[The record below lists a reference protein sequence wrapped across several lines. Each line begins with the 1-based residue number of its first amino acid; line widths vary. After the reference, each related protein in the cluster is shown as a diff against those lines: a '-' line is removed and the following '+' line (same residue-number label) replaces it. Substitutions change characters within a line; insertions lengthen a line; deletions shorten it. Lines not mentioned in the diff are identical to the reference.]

1 MMFRNDP
8 SSRSPSQLGQIC
20 GRLAGACLLALG
32 LALVPATSSQA
43 LVNGVDQGET
53 QATMDGLVR
62 DIQDELRRLGFYQ
75 GPVDG
80 VLGPMTNQAISEV
93 QLASGWPVDG
103 LPSRELLDHLYSQQD
118 KAQALLDHLESD
130 RIEQIDDAREMLAA
144 NEATQDLLSPVLGG
158 PFLDSVAEENCAN
171 EPTTACLLDHAI
183 AAAREMNDVERRS
196 FAFLQIA
203 EVQVAMGQVEAARQ
217 TLRRIRDP
225 RYILSALDV
234 LALGLSRQGR
244 YQEAL
249 ELIDVVPIVRI
260 KLAGL
265 DAVARA
271 AHEAGVDT
279 IVNRAINEAERTI
292 ESDEGAAINPWRL
305 VEFAQMLQA
314 VDRIDEAKVILDR
327 ATAATVA
334 VTEVEARDRITPQI
348 VTTLLMVDQLETA
361 RQLTAAIRTPDHRAL
376 AELALVRYLVDHGDY
391 AGAHQVSAVIV
402 PAEYRSLAL
411 AASAGGLDDAAAQ
424 TILAE
429 ALDAAREIAFKRRRD
444 EAYAVIAQGQAASGN
459 TAGALQTAELIED
472 DALKAGILF
481 AMADDNAPLAMA
493 ARRAIDDVNQAYRL
507 SLLQLHLAVELA
519 DAGDQNA
526 ADDSLDDAVANAF
539 AVASDAE
546 RALAL
551 AQSAETLAAI
561 RR

>member
-1 MMFRNDP
+1 MTFPNDP
-8 SSRSPSQLGQIC
+8 SSRAPSQIGQTC
-20 GRLAGACLLALG
+20 GRLAGACLLAVG
-32 LALVPATSSQA
+32 LAFAATGPAHAISSGVEQGQA
-43 LVNGVDQGET
+43 
-53 QATMDGLVR
+53 QADSLVR
-62 DIQDELRRLGFYQ
+62 DLQDELRRLGFYA

-80 VLGPMTNQAISEV
+80 ILGPMTNQAISEV
-93 QLASGWPVDG
+93 QLAAGWPVDG

-118 KAQALLDHLESD
+118 KAQALLDHLENN
-130 RIEQIDDAREMLAA
+130 RVEQIDDAREMLAA
-144 NEATQDLLSPVLGG
+144 SEATQDLLSPVLGG

-225 RYILSALDV
+225 RYIISALDV
-234 LALGLSRQGR
+234 LALGLSNQGR
-244 YQEAL
+244 YDEAL

-260 KLAGL
+260 KIAGL

-271 AHEAGVDT
+271 AHEAGEQTV
-279 IVNRAINEAERTI
+279 VSRAVAEARETI
-292 ESDEGAAINPWRL
+292 EGDEGTAINPWRL
-305 VEFAQMLQA
+305 IEFAQMLHA
-314 VDRIDEAKVILDR
+314 VDRSDEAQAMLER
-327 ATAATVA
+327 ASAATLA
-334 VTEVEARDRITPQI
+334 VTEVESRDRITPQI
-348 VTTLLMVDQLETA
+348 VTTLLMVDRLETA
-361 RQLTAAIRTPDHRAL
+361 QQLTAAIRTPDHRAL

-391 AGAHQVSAVIV
+391 GSAHQVSAAIV

-411 AASAGGLDDAAAQ
+411 AASASGLDGVAAR

-429 ALDAAREIAFKRRRD
+429 ALDAAGEIPFKRRRD
-444 EAYAVIAQGQAASGN
+444 EAYAVIAQGQAAIGDSD
-459 TAGALQTAELIED
+459 AALETAELIGD
-472 DALKAGILF
+472 DALKAGTLF
-481 AMADDNAPLAMA
+481 AMADDNAPLALA
-493 ARRAIDDVNQAYRL
+493 ARRALDDVNQAYRR

-526 ADDSLDDAVANAF
+526 ADDSLDDAVASAF
-539 AVASDAE
+539 QVASDAE

-551 AQSAETLAAI
+551 AHSAETLAAI
-561 RR
+561 HR